1 MGKRN
6 RLFRRFKF
14 LLFLFIILI
23 IISNVYYKFTYPLS
37 YKGLIHKYAKEYN
50 IDPYLV
56 AAIINVE
63 SNFNKNAISPKEA
76 RGLMQIS
83 ATTGEW
89 AARDL
94 NIENFHLDLLYE
106 PEINI
111 RIGTWY
117 LDQLNREFGDK
128 IQLILAAYNGG
139 SGNVNKWLQD
149 ENYCEDGESL
159 KKIPFK
165 ETEQYIEKVLKNQN
179 IYKRLYKGEFNGEME
194 ENEPYFLQF
203 FIRFKKIIKNLM
215 IIGK

>member
-1 MGKRN
+1 MFKKN
-6 RLFRRFKF
+6 RLFKGLTF
-14 LLFLFIILI
+14 LLLLFIIVI
-23 IISNVYYKFTYPLS
+23 IISNIYYRFTYPLS
-37 YKGLIHKYAKEYN
+37 YKGFINKYAKEYN
-50 IDPYLV
+50 IDPYLI

-94 NIENFHLDLLYE
+94 NIENFDLSLLYE
-106 PEINI
+106 SETNI
-111 RIGTWY
+111 KIGSWY
-117 LDQLNREFGDK
+117 LNQLNKEFGDN

-165 ETEQYIEKVLKNQN
+165 ETEQYVEKVLKNYD
-179 IYKRLYKGEFNGEME
+179 IYKRLYKDEFNGEMK

-203 FIRFKKIIKNLM
+203 FHNLRKTIKNLM
-215 IIGK
+215 IMIK